1 MEKIICPKCGSEIT
15 IDVSKAIDENGEIF
29 LCKNCKWQ
37 VLLSSSTTQYFNW
50 AIIKPNNIIEIYDEL
65 PSYRPLVDSVVKNV
79 TIITTISNAIIIK
92 GDELIN
98 RFVMRSVPISE
109 LDWIPK
115 GTYTYVVN
123 KGFFKKKPV
132 VYVKQGWVV
141 DTTTKKYNTKF
152 SGYSIRFFVSEK
164 VEV

>member
-15 IDVSKAIDENGEIF
+15 IDISKAIDENGEIF
-29 LCKNCKWQ
+29 LCKNCKLQ
-37 VLLSSSTTQYFNW
+37 ILLSSTTQYFNW
-50 AIIKPNNIIEIYDEL
+50 AVIKPNNIIEIYDDE
-65 PSYRPLVDSVVKNV
+65 PSYRPLVDTIVKNV
-79 TIITTISNAIIIK
+79 IITTSSNTIWIK
-92 GDELIN
+92 GDELISHY
-98 RFVMRSVPISE
+98 VMKSIPISE

-132 VYVKQGWVV
+132 VYVKQGWVI
-141 DTTTKKYNTKF
+141 DTKTRKYNTKF
-152 SGYSIRFFVSEK
+152 SGYSIRFFVSKK

>member
-15 IDVSKAIDENGEIF
+15 VDISKAIDENGEIF

-37 VLLSSSTTQYFNW
+37 VLLNSTTQYFNW
-50 AIIKPNNIIEIYDEL
+50 AIIRPNNIIEIYDEA
-65 PSYRPLVDSVVKNV
+65 PSYRPLVDTVVKNV
-79 TIITTISNAIIIK
+79 TITTSSNIIWIK
-92 GDELIN
+92 GDELID
-98 RFVMRSVPISE
+98 RYVTKSIPISE
-109 LDWIPK
+109 LDWTPK
-115 GTYTYVVN
+115 GTYTYIVN

-141 DTTTKKYNTKF
+141 DTKTRKYNTKF

>member
-15 IDVSKAIDENGEIF
+15 VDISKAIDENGEIF
-29 LCKNCKWQ
+29 LCKNCKLQ
-37 VLLSSSTTQYFNW
+37 ILLNSTTQYFNW
-50 AIIKPNNIIEIYDEL
+50 AVIKPNNIIEIYDDE
-65 PSYRPLVDSVVKNV
+65 PSYRPLVDTIVKNV
-79 TIITTISNAIIIK
+79 TITTSSNTIWIK
-92 GDELIN
+92 GDELISHY
-98 RFVMRSVPISE
+98 VIESIPISE

-141 DTTTKKYNTKF
+141 DTKTKKYNTKF

-164 VEV
+164 AEV

>member
-37 VLLSSSTTQYFNW
+37 VLLSSSTTQHFNW
-50 AIIKPNNIIEIYDEL
+50 AIIKPNNIIEIYDEI
-65 PSYRPLVDSVVKNV
+65 PSYRPLVDTVVKNV
-79 TIITTISNAIIIK
+79 TIITSSNAIWIK
-92 GDELIN
+92 GDELISHY
-98 RFVMRSVPISE
+98 VMKSIPISE

-132 VYVKQGWVV
+132 VYVKQGWVI
-141 DTTTKKYNTKF
+141 DTKTRKYNTKF
-152 SGYSIRFFVSEK
+152 SGYSIRFFVSKK

>member
-15 IDVSKAIDENGEIF
+15 IDVSKAVDKNGEIF

-37 VLLSSSTTQYFNW
+37 VLLNSTTQYFNW
-50 AIIKPNNIIEIYDEL
+50 AIIKPNNIIEIYDKM
-65 PSYRPLVDSVVKNV
+65 PPYRPLVDTIVKNV
-79 TIITTISNAIIIK
+79 TITTSSNIIYIK
-92 GDELIN
+92 GDELISHY
-98 RFVMRSVPISE
+98 VMKSVPISE

-115 GTYTYVVN
+115 GAYTYVVN
-123 KGFFKKKPV
+123 KGLFRKKPV

-141 DTTTKKYNTKF
+141 DTKTKKYNTKF

-164 VEV
+164 AEV

>member
-1 MEKIICPKCGSEIT
+1 MEKIMCPKCGNEIT

-37 VLLSSSTTQYFNW
+37 VLLSNSTTQYFNW
-50 AIIKPNNIIEIYDEL
+50 AIIKPNNIIEIYDEI
-65 PSYRPLVDSVVKNV
+65 PSYRPLVDTVVKNV
-79 TIITTISNAIIIK
+79 TIITSSNAIWIK

-98 RFVMRSVPISE
+98 HYVIESVPISK
-109 LDWIPK
+109 LDWIPT
-115 GTYTYVVN
+115 GIDTYVVN

-141 DTTTKKYNTKF
+141 DIKTRKYNTKF

-164 VEV
+164 AEV